1 MMMKARYRTM
11 IDRNMRTLKEIERD
25 IKRCEEAV
33 KQCLKYEYVL
43 VTDDNDE
50 VHGIAWW
57 AGQLEVY
64 RQERKTLI
72 KDYFKYR

>member
-1 MMMKARYRTM
+1 M

-43 VTDDNDE
+43 VTDDNDK

-64 RQERKTLI
+64 IRSAKSPLL
-72 KDYFKYR
+72 